1 MEEIIMAKKPVNTYK
16 IDSGFYDKLDR
27 FVKEVL
33 DEGFDRFSEEFANV
47 EGFIENAK
55 KDRKKR
61 TDKTFRTTPKEMY
74 LLESLYY
81 NIFDRAYREDFNKA
95 KQTVII
101 LPDCLAIR
109 GDKCKKKKKKF
120 GDVCTH
126 CAKKCEVSRI
136 MKFAEGYG
144 IEGYFSKRQL
154 TQQLEKIKKK
164 HKGSLGVIGI
174 SCVLTLASGMR
185 SAREAGVPA
194 RGVFLN
200 FTGCDHWSAK
210 AFPTET
216 IFEKIKAIIEE
227 KHGKKD

>member
-1 MEEIIMAKKPVNTYK
+1 MAKKPVNTYK
-16 IDSGFYDKLDR
+16 IDSKFYDKLDK
-27 FVKEVL
+27 FVTKVL
-33 DEGFDRFSEEFANV
+33 EEGFDKFSEEFAHV
-47 EGFIENAK
+47 GDFVENAK

-81 NIFDRAYREDFNKA
+81 NIFDRAYRDDFNKTRH
-95 KQTVII
+95 TVII

-126 CAKKCEVSRI
+126 CANKCEVSRI
-136 MKFAEGYG
+136 MKFAEKYG
-144 IEGYFSKRQL
+144 IEGYFSKRELTKQL
-154 TQQLEKIKKK
+154 GQIKKK
-164 HKGSLGVIGI
+164 KKSVGALGI

-185 SAREAGVPA
+185 SAREAEVPA

-216 IFEKIKAIIEE
+216 VFEKVKAIIEE